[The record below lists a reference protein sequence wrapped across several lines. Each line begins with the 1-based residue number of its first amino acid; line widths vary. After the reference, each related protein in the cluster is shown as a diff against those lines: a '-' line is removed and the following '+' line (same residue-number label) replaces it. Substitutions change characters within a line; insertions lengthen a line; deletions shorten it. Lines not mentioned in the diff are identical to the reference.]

1 MATIY
6 AYSSNSIY
14 CTYSLSISRN
24 GSNVTITASGTIYG
38 NGSSA
43 DNVHDLYAH
52 FRYGVSPANTSNS
65 TTYVSSYGN
74 QIGSGV
80 KVVSRPLNSNSIPTS
95 GKSFTVSWNVISND
109 AITYNNCALFFSKSS
124 TDCSEATNIPAYA
137 FIGKKSN
144 SLSANKLRYYTQNLS
159 VGAGYTA
166 CTAPTSII
174 AKDKNGNNV
183 SILPQNEKVIIS
195 WSGAK
200 AGNNNAITKYRVFW
214 KNGSAPTTSSYSGYE
229 DVTTTSIEITLSEA
243 RGNNYYFKVQ
253 TIGTIS
259 GYNSEISSAYT
270 TCKINQLPPAPNV
283 VPSATVVPSSGGNI
297 NFLLN
302 ATDPDG
308 QAIDFYYTIIN
319 DVTAEKIKIQNGGSI
334 EVKNSQTYYFYS
346 YDGLEYSPTF
356 TEQTITLNEKPTIS
370 INITGSGTKYT
381 SELLENTGYT
391 NFYTKVLGTA
401 TLNKEIGNIYW
412 YCRYA
417 TIPKTSE
424 TPIWTRIDLGIN
436 NSPYVFDLTL
446 NNTLNKL
453 NNIIYQIG
461 ALYNDSV
468 EETDI
473 IWDNTNFV
481 IAPLPIIGDFIN
493 QFGKTNIEYSI
504 PNYFYQNASI
514 IGTKDSSITSIIV
527 NINNNATISNI
538 STISNYE
545 EDGYFKINITGTIP
559 NTEYE
564 LTFTINRV
572 IGSIE
577 KKFTAISVGLPLK
590 DVGTTKQPLSS
601 SDISPQSEILKPH
614 TDSGTFYITLYNFF
628 GTTIYNSVNTNYNG
642 TENPSNC
649 ISFCLVKGTKELNIT
664 TNYSDIS
671 SNADL
676 RFTCNK
682 DFYEIANN
690 SLGLDLEAIN
700 TVDLKV
706 VFRDVFG
713 QLHYITKTNYL
724 TLDFREPFGDNSS
737 LSLLLN
743 NNPISILNKIQE
755 NDKIGIKF
763 DWYAYN
769 IQIATIQTYIYRSN
783 TNVAPEL
790 NSTAWEKYQSNSNY
804 QWTIDLGTEI
814 TATSTDRARYGSK
827 TYTYTVGEL
836 NKSNYVFFK
845 IETDINGQKRT
856 FPSNKNEL
864 VGYTTQRHI
873 SIPDLKVASFSYDE
887 KTKEIKYVHESYD
900 SGGGNTPND
909 ITDTSNGIIKLEIGL
924 QYSTDFSSNT
934 NIKYVNTTGGEAD
947 EFVSL
952 FTYTNSMDI
961 KEEQTSTA
969 EHTLIFTKES
979 WSYYN
984 FRLVIKTTIGSVIKT
999 SYSKEFTIYNLAPTV
1014 SYRKN
1019 QIGINTKPEDVAVGA
1034 DGVIYIQAT
1043 TDKKQ
1048 IYIISSNH
1056 TIKISLED
1064 GSIDGANI
1072 DCGTW

>member
-6 AYSSNSIY
+6 AYSSNSIR

-24 GSNVTITASGTIYG
+24 GSNVTVTASGTIYG

-43 DNVHDLYAH
+43 DNVNDLYAH
-52 FRYGVSPANTSNS
+52 FRYGVSPENTNS
-65 TTYVSSYGN
+65 PTTYVSSYGN
-74 QIGSGV
+74 QIGNGV
-80 KVVSRPLNSNSIPTS
+80 KIVSRPLNGNSIPTS

-137 FIGKKSN
+137 FIGKKSS

-159 VGAGYTA
+159 IGAGYTA

-174 AKDKNGNNV
+174 TKDKNGNNV
-183 SILPQNEKVIIS
+183 SILPQNEKVVVS

-200 AGNNNAITKYRVFW
+200 AGSNNAITKYRVFW
-214 KNGSAPTTSSYSGYE
+214 KNGSAPTTNSYTNYE
-229 DVTTTSIEITLSEA
+229 DVTTTSIEMTLSGA

-259 GYNSEISSAYT
+259 GYNSEISSTYT
-270 TCKINQLPPAPNV
+270 TCKINQLPPAPSV
-283 VPSATVVPSSGGNI
+283 IPSTTIVPSSGGSI
-297 NFLLN
+297 SFSLN
-302 ATDPDG
+302 AIDPDG
-308 QAIDFYYTIIN
+308 QIVNFYYATTN
-319 DVTAEKIKIQNGGSI
+319 DATAEKTLIQNGGNL
-334 EVKNSQTYYFYS
+334 EVKNNQTYYFYS
-346 YDGLEYSPTF
+346 YDGLEYSSTF
-356 TEQTITLNEKPTIS
+356 TEQAIALNKKPTIS
-370 INITGSGTKYT
+370 IGVAGSGTKYT
-381 SELLENTGYT
+381 SELLEDTGYT
-391 NFYTKVLGTA
+391 NFYTKVLGTV
-401 TLNKEIGNIYW
+401 TSNKEVGNVYW

-417 TIPKTSE
+417 TIPTINE
-424 TPIWTRIDLGIN
+424 PPVWTKIDLGIN
-436 NSPYVFDLTL
+436 NSPYEFDLTL
-446 NNTLNKL
+446 NNILNKL
-453 NNIIYQIG
+453 SNIIYQVG
-461 ALYNDSV
+461 ALYNDGI

-473 IWDNTNFV
+473 VWDNTNFV
-481 IAPLPIIGDFIN
+481 IAPLPVIGDFIN
-493 QFGKTNIEYSI
+493 QHGKINIEYSI

-527 NINNNATISNI
+527 NINNNATVSNV
-538 STISNYE
+538 STVSNYGE
-545 EDGYFKINITGTIP
+545 VGYFKINITGTIP

-577 KKFTAISVGLPLK
+577 KKFTITSIGLPLK
-590 DVGTTKQPLSS
+590 DVGAVKQPLSS
-601 SDISPQSEILKPH
+601 SDISSQSEILKPH

-628 GTTIYNSVNTNYNG
+628 GTTIYNSVNTNYDG

-649 ISFCLVKGTKELNIT
+649 ISFCLVKGAKELNIT

-682 DFYEIANN
+682 NFYEIANN
-690 SLGLDLEAIN
+690 VLELDLETIN

-706 VFRDVFG
+706 VFKDVFG

-724 TLDFREPFGDNSS
+724 TLDFREPFSNNSS

-743 NNPISILNKIQE
+743 SNPISSLSKIQE
-755 NDKIGIKF
+755 KDEIGIKF

-769 IQIATIQTYIYRSN
+769 IQIATIQTYIYRSE
-783 TNVAPEL
+783 TNIAPEL
-790 NSTAWEKYQSNSNY
+790 NSTAWEKYQNNSNY
-804 QWTIDLGTEI
+804 QWTIDLGTE
-814 TATSTDRARYGSK
+814 TTGASADRSRYGSK
-827 TYTYTVGEL
+827 TYIYTVGEL

-845 IETDINGQKRT
+845 IETDINGQKKT

-864 VGYTTQRHI
+864 IGYTTQRHV
-873 SIPDLKVASFSYDE
+873 SIPDLKIASFSYDE
-887 KTKEIKYVHESYD
+887 ETKEIKYIHESYD
-900 SGGGNTPND
+900 SGGGNTPGD
-909 ITDTSNGIIKLEIGL
+909 VTDTSNGITKLEVGL
-924 QYSTDFSSNT
+924 QYSTDFSSET
-934 NIKYVNTTGGEAD
+934 NIKYIDMTGGEAD
-947 EFVSL
+947 DFVSL
-952 FTYTNSMDI
+952 FTYTDNTNI

-969 EHTLIFTKES
+969 EHILSFTKES

-984 FRLVIKTTIGSVIKT
+984 FRLVVKTTIGSIVKT
-999 SYSKEFTIYNLAPTV
+999 SYSKGFTIYNLTPTV

-1019 QIGINTKPEDVAVGA
+1019 QLGINTKPEDVTVGA

-1048 IYIISSNH
+1048 IYIISANH

>member
-24 GSNVTITASGTIYG
+24 GNNVTVTASGTIYG

-43 DNVHDLYAH
+43 DNVNDLYAH
-52 FRYGVSPANTSNS
+52 FRYGVSPENTNS
-65 TTYVSSYGN
+65 PTTYVSSYGN

-80 KVVSRPLNSNSIPTS
+80 KIVSRPLNSSSIPTS
-95 GKSFTVSWNVISND
+95 GKSFTASWNVISND

-137 FIGKKSN
+137 FIGKKSS

-159 VGAGYTA
+159 IGAGYTA
-166 CTAPTSII
+166 CTAPTLII

-183 SILPQNEKVIIS
+183 SILPQNEKVVIS

-214 KNGSAPTTSSYSGYE
+214 KNGSAPTINSYTNYE
-229 DVTTTSIEITLSEA
+229 DVTTTNIEITLSGA

-259 GYNSEISSAYT
+259 GYNSEISSTYT
-270 TCKINQLPPAPNV
+270 TCKINQLPPAPSV
-283 VPSATVVPSSGGNI
+283 IPSATIVPSSGGNI
-297 NFLLN
+297 SFSLN
-302 ATDPDG
+302 AIDPDG
-308 QAIDFYYTIIN
+308 QIINFYYATTN
-319 DVTAEKIKIQNGGSI
+319 DTTTEKILIQNGGSI

-346 YDGLEYSPTF
+346 YDGLEYSSTF
-356 TEQTITLNEKPTIS
+356 TEQTIVLNEKPTIS
-370 INITGSGTKYT
+370 IGVAGSGTKYT
-381 SELLENTGYT
+381 SELLENTDYT
-391 NFYTKVLGTA
+391 NFYTKILGTA
-401 TLNKEIGNIYW
+401 TLNKVVGNVYW

-417 TIPKTSE
+417 TIPTINE
-424 TPIWTRIDLGIN
+424 TPVWTKVDLGIN
-436 NSPYVFDLTL
+436 NSPYEFDLTL

-453 NNIIYQIG
+453 SNIIYQVG
-461 ALYNDSV
+461 ALYNDGI

-481 IAPLPIIGDFIN
+481 IAPLPVIGDFIN
-493 QFGKTNIEYSI
+493 QHGKTNIEYSI

-514 IGTKDSSITSIIV
+514 IGTKDSSVTSIIV
-527 NINNNATISNI
+527 NINNNATVSNV
-538 STISNYE
+538 STVSNYE

-577 KKFTAISVGLPLK
+577 KKFIITSIGLPLK
-590 DVGTTKQPLSS
+590 DVGAVKQPLSS
-601 SDISPQSEILKPH
+601 SDISSQSEILKPH

-628 GTTIYNSVNTNYNG
+628 GTTIYNSVNTNYDG

-649 ISFCLVKGTKELNIT
+649 ISFCLVKGAKELSIT

-682 DFYEIANN
+682 NFYEIANN
-690 SLGLDLEAIN
+690 VLELDLETIN

-706 VFRDVFG
+706 IFKDVFG

-724 TLDFREPFGDNSS
+724 TLDFREPFSNNSS

-743 NNPISILNKIQE
+743 SNPISTLSKIQE
-755 NDKIGIKF
+755 KDEIGIKF
-763 DWYAYN
+763 NWYAYN

-783 TNVAPEL
+783 TNIAPEL
-790 NSTAWEKYQSNSNY
+790 DSTAWEKYQNNSNY
-804 QWTIDLGTEI
+804 QWTIDLGTE
-814 TATSTDRARYGSK
+814 TSGASADRSRYGSK

-836 NKSNYVFFK
+836 NKSSYVFFK
-845 IETDINGQKRT
+845 IETDINGQKKT

-864 VGYTTQRHI
+864 IGYTTQRHV
-873 SIPDLKVASFSYDE
+873 SIPDLKVASFSYDA
-887 KTKEIKYVHESYD
+887 KIKEIKYIHESYD
-900 SGGGNTPND
+900 SGGGNTPGD
-909 ITDTSNGIIKLEIGL
+909 VTDTSNGITKLEVGL
-924 QYSTDFSSNT
+924 QYSTDFSSET
-934 NIKYVNTTGGEAD
+934 NIKYIDTTGEETND
-947 EFVSL
+947 FVSL
-952 FTYTNSMDI
+952 FTYTDSTNI
-961 KEEQTSTA
+961 KEEQISTA
-969 EHTLIFTKES
+969 EHILSFTKES

-984 FRLVIKTTIGSVIKT
+984 FRLVVKTTIGSVVKT
-999 SYSKEFTIYNLAPTV
+999 SYSKEFTIYNLTPTV

-1019 QIGINTKPEDVAVGA
+1019 QIGINTKPEDVTVGA

-1048 IYIISSNH
+1048 IYIISANH

>member
-6 AYSSNSIY
+6 AYSSNSIR

-24 GSNVTITASGTIYG
+24 GSNVTVTASGTIYG

-43 DNVHDLYAH
+43 DNVNDLYAH
-52 FRYGVSPANTSNS
+52 FRYGVSPENTNS
-65 TTYVSSYGN
+65 PTTYVSSYGN
-74 QIGSGV
+74 QIGNGV
-80 KVVSRPLNSNSIPTS
+80 KIVSRPLNGNSIPTS

-137 FIGKKSN
+137 FIGKKSS

-159 VGAGYTA
+159 IGAGYTA

-174 AKDKNGNNV
+174 TKDKNGNNV
-183 SILPQNEKVIIS
+183 SILPQNEKVVVS

-200 AGNNNAITKYRVFW
+200 AGSNNAITKYRVFW
-214 KNGSAPTTSSYSGYE
+214 KNGSAPTTNSYTNYE
-229 DVTTTSIEITLSEA
+229 DVTTTSIEMTLSGA

-259 GYNSEISSAYT
+259 GYNSEISSTYT
-270 TCKINQLPPAPNV
+270 TCKINQLPPAPSV
-283 VPSATVVPSSGGNI
+283 IPSTTIVPSSGGSI
-297 NFLLN
+297 SFSLN
-302 ATDPDG
+302 AIDPDG
-308 QAIDFYYTIIN
+308 QIVNFYYATTN
-319 DVTAEKIKIQNGGSI
+319 DATAEKTLIQNGGNL

-346 YDGLEYSPTF
+346 YDGLEYSSTF
-356 TEQTITLNEKPTIS
+356 TEQAIALNKKPTIS
-370 INITGSGTKYT
+370 IGVAGSGTKYT
-381 SELLENTGYT
+381 SELLEDTGYT
-391 NFYTKVLGTA
+391 NFYTKVLGTV
-401 TLNKEIGNIYW
+401 TSNKEVGNVYW

-417 TIPKTSE
+417 TIPTINE
-424 TPIWTRIDLGIN
+424 PPVWTKIDLGIN
-436 NSPYVFDLTL
+436 NSPYEFDLTL
-446 NNTLNKL
+446 NNILNKL
-453 NNIIYQIG
+453 SNIIYQVG
-461 ALYNDSV
+461 ALYNDGI

-473 IWDNTNFV
+473 VWDNTNFV
-481 IAPLPIIGDFIN
+481 IAPLPVIGDFIN
-493 QFGKTNIEYSI
+493 QHGKINIEYSI

-527 NINNNATISNI
+527 NINNNATVSNA
-538 STISNYE
+538 STVSNYGE
-545 EDGYFKINITGTIP
+545 VGYFKINITGTIP

-577 KKFTAISVGLPLK
+577 KKFTITSIGLPLK
-590 DVGTTKQPLSS
+590 DVGAIKQPLSS
-601 SDISPQSEILKPH
+601 SDISSQSEILKPH

-628 GTTIYNSVNTNYNG
+628 GTTIYNSVNTNYDG
-642 TENPSNC
+642 TENLSNC
-649 ISFCLVKGTKELNIT
+649 ISFCLVKGAKELNIT

-671 SNADL
+671 SNANL

-682 DFYEIANN
+682 NFYEIANN
-690 SLGLDLEAIN
+690 VLELDLETIN

-706 VFRDVFG
+706 VFKDVFG

-724 TLDFREPFGDNSS
+724 TLDFREPFSNNSS

-743 NNPISILNKIQE
+743 SNPISSLSKIQE
-755 NDKIGIKF
+755 KDEIGIKF

-769 IQIATIQTYIYRSN
+769 IQIATIQTYIYRSD
-783 TNVAPEL
+783 TNIAPEL
-790 NSTAWEKYQSNSNY
+790 NSTAWEKYQNNSNY
-804 QWTIDLGTEI
+804 QWTIDLGTE
-814 TATSTDRARYGSK
+814 TTGASADRSRYGSK
-827 TYTYTVGEL
+827 TYIYTVGEL

-845 IETDINGQKRT
+845 IETDINGQKKT

-864 VGYTTQRHI
+864 IGYTTQRHV
-873 SIPDLKVASFSYDE
+873 SIPDLKIASFSYDE
-887 KTKEIKYVHESYD
+887 ETKEIKYIHESYD
-900 SGGGNTPND
+900 SGGGNTPGD
-909 ITDTSNGIIKLEIGL
+909 VTDTSNGITKLEVGL
-924 QYSTDFSSNT
+924 QYSTDFSSET
-934 NIKYVNTTGGEAD
+934 NIKYIDMTGGEAD
-947 EFVSL
+947 DFVSL
-952 FTYTNSMDI
+952 FTYTDNTNI

-969 EHTLIFTKES
+969 EHILSFTKES

-984 FRLVIKTTIGSVIKT
+984 FRLVVKTTIGSIVKT
-999 SYSKEFTIYNLAPTV
+999 SYSKGFTIYNLTPTV

-1019 QIGINTKPEDVAVGA
+1019 QLGINTKPEDVTVGA

-1048 IYIISSNH
+1048 IYIISANH

>member
-24 GSNVTITASGTIYG
+24 GSNVTVTASGTIYG

-43 DNVHDLYAH
+43 DKVNDLYVH
-52 FRYGVSPANTSNS
+52 FRYGVSPENTNS
-65 TTYVSSYGN
+65 PTTYVSSYGN

-80 KVVSRPLNSNSIPTS
+80 KIVSRPLNSSSIPTS
-95 GKSFTVSWNVISND
+95 GKSFTASWNIISND

-137 FIGKKSN
+137 FIGKKSS

-159 VGAGYTA
+159 IGAGYTA

-183 SILPQNEKVIIS
+183 SILPQNEKVVIS

-214 KNGSAPTTSSYSGYE
+214 KNESAPTINSYTNYE
-229 DVTTTSIEITLSEA
+229 DVTTTNIEITLSGA

-259 GYNSEISSAYT
+259 GYNSEISSTYT

-283 VPSATVVPSSGGNI
+283 IPSATIVPSSGGNI
-297 NFLLN
+297 SFSLN
-302 ATDPDG
+302 AIDPDG
-308 QAIDFYYTIIN
+308 QIINFYYATTN
-319 DVTAEKIKIQNGGSI
+319 DTTTEKILIQNGGSI

-346 YDGLEYSPTF
+346 YDGLEYSSTF
-356 TEQTITLNEKPTIS
+356 TEQTIVLNEKPTIS
-370 INITGSGTKYT
+370 IGVAGSGTKYT
-381 SELLENTGYT
+381 SELLENTDYT
-391 NFYTKVLGTA
+391 NFYTKILGTA
-401 TLNKEIGNIYW
+401 TLNKAVGNVYW

-417 TIPKTSE
+417 TIPTINE
-424 TPIWTRIDLGIN
+424 TPVWTKVNLGIN
-436 NSPYVFDLTL
+436 NSPYEFDLTL

-453 NNIIYQIG
+453 SNIIYQVG
-461 ALYNDSV
+461 ALYNDGI

-481 IAPLPIIGDFIN
+481 IAPLPVIGDFIN
-493 QFGKTNIEYSI
+493 QHGKTNIEYSI

-514 IGTKDSSITSIIV
+514 IGTKDSSVTSIIV
-527 NINNNATISNI
+527 NINNNATVSNV
-538 STISNYE
+538 STVSNYE

-577 KKFTAISVGLPLK
+577 KKFIITSIGLPLK
-590 DVGTTKQPLSS
+590 DVGAVKQPLSS
-601 SDISPQSEILKPH
+601 SDISSQSEILKPH

-628 GTTIYNSVNTNYNG
+628 GTTIYNSVNTNYDG

-649 ISFCLVKGTKELNIT
+649 ISFCLVKGAKELSIT

-682 DFYEIANN
+682 NFYEIANN
-690 SLGLDLEAIN
+690 VLELDLETIN

-706 VFRDVFG
+706 IFKDVFG

-724 TLDFREPFGDNSS
+724 TLDFREPFSNNSS

-743 NNPISILNKIQE
+743 SNPISTLSKIQE
-755 NDKIGIKF
+755 KDEIGIKF
-763 DWYAYN
+763 NWYAYN

-783 TNVAPEL
+783 TNIAPEL
-790 NSTAWEKYQSNSNY
+790 DSTAWEKYQNNSNY
-804 QWTIDLGTEI
+804 QWTIDLGTE
-814 TATSTDRARYGSK
+814 TSGASADRSRYGSK

-836 NKSNYVFFK
+836 NKSSYVFFK
-845 IETDINGQKRT
+845 IETDINGQKKT

-864 VGYTTQRHI
+864 IGYTTQRHV
-873 SIPDLKVASFSYDE
+873 SIPDLKVASFSYDA
-887 KTKEIKYVHESYD
+887 KIKEIKYIHESYD
-900 SGGGNTPND
+900 SGGGNTPGD
-909 ITDTSNGIIKLEIGL
+909 VTDTSNGITKLEVGL
-924 QYSTDFSSNT
+924 QYSTDFSSET
-934 NIKYVNTTGGEAD
+934 NIKYIDTTGEETND
-947 EFVSL
+947 FVSL
-952 FTYTNSMDI
+952 FTYTDSTNI
-961 KEEQTSTA
+961 KEEQISTA
-969 EHTLIFTKES
+969 EHILSFTKES

-984 FRLVIKTTIGSVIKT
+984 FRLVVKTTIGSVVKT
-999 SYSKEFTIYNLAPTV
+999 SYSKEFTIYNLTPTV

-1019 QIGINTKPEDVAVGA
+1019 QIGINTKPEDVTVGA

-1048 IYIISSNH
+1048 IYIISANH